1 MTKTKV
7 HIQLSNPK
15 NYAPLMLFFGCLF
28 EILGTA
34 TERFTANSTMSQ
46 AGWYLIVG
54 SAGLWI
60 VELMCRAGKRR

>member
-1 MTKTKV
+1 MKTARV
-7 HIQLSNPK
+7 HIKLSNPK
-15 NYAPLMLFFGCLF
+15 TYAPLMLFFGCLF
-28 EILGTA
+28 EILGTT
-34 TERFTANSTMSQ
+34 TERYTASSAMSQ